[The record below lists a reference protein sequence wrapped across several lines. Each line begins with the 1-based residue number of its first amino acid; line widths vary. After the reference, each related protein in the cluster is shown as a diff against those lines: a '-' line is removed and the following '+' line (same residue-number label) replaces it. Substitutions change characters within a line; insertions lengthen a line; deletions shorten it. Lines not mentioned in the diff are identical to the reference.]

1 MREDAIYA
9 RQSVDK
15 VDSISIE
22 SQIEY
27 CKYETHGE
35 PCRVFQDKGYSGK
48 NLDRP
53 EFQNMI
59 AAIRRGEIK
68 RVICYKLDRCSRSI
82 LDFANMMEELQ
93 RYDVEFVSCTEKFDT
108 SSPMGRAMLNICIV
122 FAQLERE
129 TIQQRVTDA
138 YHARSQKG
146 FYMGGRVPYA
156 FQLEPYLIQ
165 GKKTAR
171 YAVCEDEAEILYQI
185 YLQYSDP
192 QVSVGDIV
200 KYLEENGIKNSRS
213 KDGHWSKSNVSSIIK
228 NPIYVKSDI
237 EVYHFFKNQGTNIL
251 NEPEDFIGTNGCYL
265 FTDSGDKR
273 KTLGLEGHKLVIA
286 PHKGIVPSDIWLKCR
301 RKCLNNKQVAK
312 PLKAKNTW
320 LAGKLKC
327 PKCGYGLII
336 RKWKNNRYYMCSHR
350 LNNIDACAGVGAL
363 IAEDIESIIYEALQ
377 AKITELGTLSGRAS
391 IYDSP
396 KLGELKIKIAQCL
409 KDIENLISKME
420 LANPTLMR
428 YINEKVKEIDEK
440 KCSLEREL
448 RQLEDQKRSG
458 KIDLDV
464 INNCMDYWEKLSN
477 PDKLTVVDALIISI
491 SASKDEI
498 SIQWKL

>member
-1 MREDAIYA
+1 M
-9 RQSVDK
+9 
-15 VDSISIE
+15 
-22 SQIEY
+22 
-27 CKYETHGE
+27 
-35 PCRVFQDKGYSGK
+35 
-48 NLDRP
+48 
-53 EFQNMI
+53 
-59 AAIRRGEIK
+59 
-68 RVICYKLDRCSRSI
+68 
-82 LDFANMMEELQ
+82 
-93 RYDVEFVSCTEKFDT
+93 
-108 SSPMGRAMLNICIV
+108 
-122 FAQLERE
+122 
-129 TIQQRVTDA
+129 
-138 YHARSQKG
+138 
-146 FYMGGRVPYA
+146 
-156 FQLEPYLIQ
+156 
-165 GKKTAR
+165 
-171 YAVCEDEAEILYQI
+171 
-185 YLQYSDP
+185 
-192 QVSVGDIV
+192 
-200 KYLEENGIKNSRS
+200 
-213 KDGHWSKSNVSSIIK
+213 
-228 NPIYVKSDI
+228 
-237 EVYHFFKNQGTNIL
+237 

-396 KLGELKIKIAQCL
+396 KLGELKIKIAQCQ

-477 PDKLTVVDALIISI
+477 PDKLTVVDAFIISI
-491 SASKDEI
+491 SASKNEI